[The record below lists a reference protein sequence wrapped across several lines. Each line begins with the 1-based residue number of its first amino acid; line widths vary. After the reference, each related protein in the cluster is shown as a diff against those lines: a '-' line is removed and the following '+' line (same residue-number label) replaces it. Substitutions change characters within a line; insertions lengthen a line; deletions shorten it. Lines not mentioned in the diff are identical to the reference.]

1 MRVSD
6 LESRLSGR
14 KIRGGG
20 WQQIAEVNTEH
31 LRNRE
36 DCHQPRIGGRARPRL
51 PFLELLVCVPAQVRL
66 VGNAIL
72 TVAASHTLTLNVRSD
87 GPSVGIPLRARGRR
101 ATHLLRF
108 TARLAPYGLIGMAIC
123 DHDA

>member
-1 MRVSD
+1 MQASD

-14 KIRGGG
+14 KIRRGG
-20 WQQIAEVNTEH
+20 WQQIAEVNTEY

-36 DCHQPRIGGRARPRL
+36 DCHQPRVGGRARPRL
-51 PFLELLVCVPAQVRL
+51 AFLELLVCVPAQVRL
-66 VGNAIL
+66 VSDTIL
-72 TVAASHTLTLNVRSD
+72 TVAASHALTLDVRSD
-87 GPSVGIPLRARGRR
+87 GPGVGIPLRARGRC
-101 ATHLLRF
+101 AAHLPRF